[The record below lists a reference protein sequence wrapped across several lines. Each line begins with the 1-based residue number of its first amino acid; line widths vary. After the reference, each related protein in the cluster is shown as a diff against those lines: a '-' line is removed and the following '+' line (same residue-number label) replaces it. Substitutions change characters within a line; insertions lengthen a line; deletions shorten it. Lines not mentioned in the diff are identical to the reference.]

1 MIARPGPRGRPPSGT
16 IIRVPEQLLVPGAVV
31 VVAGLVSAKDRTVG
45 NTPAVLEARLEALG
59 VTVGAR
65 LMQRRGVSDGGVRR
79 LHWPLSR
86 QTVIGPGKVREVA
99 AACTAEGAVAV
110 VFVNPLTA
118 RQCELLTD
126 RIGRP
131 VLGPADLP
139 AP

>member
-1 MIARPGPRGRPPSGT
+1 M
-16 IIRVPEQLLVPGAVV
+16 PEPLLVPGAVV

-45 NTPAVLEARLEALG
+45 TTLAALEARLGALG
-59 VTVGAR
+59 VTVGAQ
-65 LMQRRGVSDGGVRR
+65 LVQRRGVSDGGVRR

-86 QTVIGPGKVREVA
+86 QTVIGPGKVQEVA

-118 RQCELLTD
+118 RQREVLTG

-131 VLGPADLP
+131 VLSPADLP
-139 AP
+139 VP